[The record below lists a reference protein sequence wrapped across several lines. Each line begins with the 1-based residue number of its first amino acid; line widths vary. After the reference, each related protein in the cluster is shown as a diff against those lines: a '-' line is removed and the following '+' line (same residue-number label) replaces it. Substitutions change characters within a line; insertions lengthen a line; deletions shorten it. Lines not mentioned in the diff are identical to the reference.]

1 MCDQR
6 THDPAAMFDALERD
20 VLYLLTD
27 PERYQPVWRVEDI
40 AREIETTD
48 PMMILGPLRRAG
60 LVHLSPEGFVF
71 ATRAATRMVQIVG
84 HVL

>member
-20 VLYLLTD
+20 VVYLLTD
-27 PERYQPVWRVEDI
+27 PERHQPVWSVEDI

-48 PMMILGPLRRAG
+48 SMAVLQPLRRAG
-60 LVHLSPEGFVF
+60 LVRLSSEGFVF

-84 HVL
+84 RVI